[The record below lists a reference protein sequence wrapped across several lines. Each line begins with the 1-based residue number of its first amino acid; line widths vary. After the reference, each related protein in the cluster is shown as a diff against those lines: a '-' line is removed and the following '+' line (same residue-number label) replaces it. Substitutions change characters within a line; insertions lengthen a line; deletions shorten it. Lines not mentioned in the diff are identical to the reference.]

1 VAAPPTLA
9 ADRRRLTDIRLSEI
23 VAALSHALDITEGQP
38 MAHAERSCLIGL
50 RLGCEAGPKRDAGA
64 FAALEAWLSGRSA
77 SFADVA

>member
-1 VAAPPTLA
+1 MAAPPALA

-23 VAALSHALDITEGQP
+23 VALAHALDLTEGQP
-38 MAHAERSCLIGL
+38 MAHAERSCPIGL
-50 RLGCEAGPKRDAGA
+50 RLGREAGPKRDAGA